1 MSVDVRSLDW
11 WELEKLF
18 TEKDY
23 EAIRR
28 ARETPWEEIDPDW
41 AETEAGR
48 YELDSIRSNKMH
60 YDEYQAGML

>member
-1 MSVDVRSLDW
+1 MSEDVISLQW
-11 WELEKLF
+11 WERVKLF
-18 TEKDY
+18 TAKDY

-48 YELDSIRSNKMH
+48 YEVDSIRRDKMF
-60 YDEYQAGML
+60 YDEFQSGIL